1 MKRRHFVS
9 TAAMTSVGAAC
20 LGQLPVKA
28 AAAETHKMTI
38 SNTESF
44 VVHSDHVGDAFQV
57 SVAFPTVVEGKP
69 LTRQPPRI
77 VYCVDG
83 GGYGPIL

>member
-1 MKRRHFVS
+1 MKRRHFIS

-44 VVHSDHVGDAFQV
+44 VVHSDHVGA
-57 SVAFPTVVEGKP
+57 SRWTCGW
-69 LTRQPPRI
+69 RI
-77 VYCVDG
+77 RSHAGMGV
-83 GGYGPIL
+83 